1 VGGGN
6 TTDAFRKVS
15 WAAVGVSILVAL
27 LIGPLAA
34 PARATF
40 SAAVK
45 LAAPVAAGAKVALD
59 AQGNV
64 IAVWSHYDGKK
75 WRVQERPISAAGSV
89 GRVRTISAAGD
100 KPLWPQIAA
109 NPKGGAIVVW
119 SRTRNLAG
127 QPRGRDSRVE
137 ARTISAN
144 GQLGSVKAVSTKG
157 RRAGGPRIASDA
169 RGNAIVAWQQ
179 KQATLRIKVRRI
191 SAKGALGHVQTLSS
205 AKRKSE
211 GLAIA
216 SSSRGK
222 AIVAWS
228 QTDGKNWRIRARQIS
243 ASGRLG
249 SVKTI
254 SAPGHDAGLTE
265 VASDARGN
273 ATVVWSQFGANDSG
287 RSIKA
292 QRVSATGTVRRGLT
306 LSPARDE
313 GLQAQVASDARGDTI
328 VVWDG
333 DGAKA
338 RQISPTGIP
347 GPTQTLSSPG
357 QPGYSP
363 QVAINGN
370 GTATALWYDADFTV
384 HPDRWDLQT
393 RQISAPGALGP
404 TQTLATKPIRNTAI
418 AVNPEGDAFAGWSQ
432 FDGSQWSAWGSQGP

>member
-1 VGGGN
+1 M
-6 TTDAFRKVS
+6 
-15 WAAVGVSILVAL
+15 
-27 LIGPLAA
+27 
-34 PARATF
+34 
-40 SAAVK
+40 
-45 LAAPVAAGAKVALD
+45 ALD

-179 KQATLRIKVRRI
+179 KQATLRIKARRI

-306 LSPARDE
+306 LSPARDG

-363 QVAINGN
+363 QVAIDGN

-393 RQISAPGALGP
+393 RQISAAGALGP